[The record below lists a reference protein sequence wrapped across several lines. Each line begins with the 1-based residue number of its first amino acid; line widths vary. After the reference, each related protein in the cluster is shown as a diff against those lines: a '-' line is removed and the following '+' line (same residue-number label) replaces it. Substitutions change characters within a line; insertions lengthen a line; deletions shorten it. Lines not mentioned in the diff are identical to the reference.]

1 VPSSADPIT
10 SAGSGKSA
18 PTPRGSRT
26 LEGLERALDVLL
38 LFTQPNATSLGVSE
52 ISRSLELP
60 KAVVHRILTTLCSR
74 DFLELNES
82 TRRYALGPS
91 WLVMGSTYAQRVDV
105 RDLARDALVRLSAQ
119 TSETSTLS
127 IRHGN
132 HRVYL
137 DQVTPRREVIMS
149 VEVGARFPLHAGSSS
164 KAFLAFLPPE
174 EQADYLDSVE
184 LVALTE
190 QTVIDRRLL
199 ADELAAIRER
209 GYAVSFGERQQGAG
223 AVAAPLLDFEDRP
236 AAVVSVCGP
245 AARIQGNVE
254 ALSGALLAE
263 TRELSVR
270 LGRRA
275 PATTA

>member
-1 VPSSADPIT
+1 MEAT
-10 SAGSGKSA
+10 A
-18 PTPRGSRT
+18 PAPRGSRT

-38 LFTQPNATSLGVSE
+38 LFTEPNAASLGVSE
-52 ISRSLELP
+52 ISRSLDLP

-82 TRRYALGPS
+82 TRRYTLGPS

-174 EQADYLDSVE
+174 DQEDYLHSVD
-184 LVALTE
+184 LVALTD

-199 ADELAAIRER
+199 AEELAAVRER
-209 GYAVSFGERQQGAG
+209 GYSVSFGERQQGAG
-223 AVAAPLLDFEDRP
+223 AIAAPLLDFENRP

-254 ALSGALLAE
+254 ALAAALLAE
-263 TRELSVR
+263 TRELSAR
-270 LGRRA
+270 LGHRPLQA
-275 PATTA
+275 G

>member
-1 VPSSADPIT
+1 MPT
-10 SAGSGKSA
+10 SASTTDQGASNGT
-18 PTPRGSRT
+18 TPRGGRT

-38 LFTQPNATSLGVSE
+38 LFTRPNATSLGVSE
-52 ISRSLELP
+52 IARSLDLP
-60 KAVVHRILTTLCSR
+60 KAVVHRILTTLCTR
-74 DFLELNES
+74 DFLEVDEAS
-82 TRRYALGPS
+82 RRYALGPS

-105 RDLARDALVRLSAQ
+105 RDIARGALVRLSSR
-119 TSETSTLS
+119 TSETTTLS

-174 EQADYLDSVE
+174 EQEDYLESVD
-184 LVALTE
+184 LVALTD
-190 QTVIDRRLL
+190 QTVIDRALL
-199 ADELAAIRER
+199 QDELRAIRER

-245 AARIQGNVE
+245 AARIQGSVE
-254 ALSGALLAE
+254 QLAEALLAE
-263 TRELSVR
+263 TRELSAR
-270 LGRRA
+270 LGHRE
-275 PATTA
+275 T